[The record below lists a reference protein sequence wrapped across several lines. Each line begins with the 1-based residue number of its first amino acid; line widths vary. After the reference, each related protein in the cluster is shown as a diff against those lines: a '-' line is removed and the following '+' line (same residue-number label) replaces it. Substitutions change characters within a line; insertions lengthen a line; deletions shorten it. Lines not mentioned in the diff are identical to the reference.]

1 VKVFATTTVNFGDKP
16 AGCIAIAAVRETA
29 SMFGQNKP
37 EAQWFIQNRTYVDDC
52 MAGHDNLEELRRI
65 SGDLDNLVEQRGFKF
80 KDIHMSGDSLEDS
93 IPRKVLG
100 TRSPTDCSSTSKST
114 SPGREKVQS

>member
-1 VKVFATTTVNFGDKP
+1 
-16 AGCIAIAAVRETA
+16 
-29 SMFGQNKP
+29 MFGQNKP